1 MEPSAIQAENS
12 ISVKKYLPTGKML
25 SSVCFKTRERTSGV
39 LAADLEAP
47 RLQPTAP
54 SRASGGLPGAPALS
68 KASFCFIC
76 LQLSNFLFLPKVC
89 KTLGYSRPL
98 PVPAARSSLSVGGFR
113 AERRVEAWSQP
124 PSTGPPLAKPRESIL
139 HASSNRFQCSSWGNS
154 VSQTHTSVFRDGSA
168 LGVTV
173 PDITN

>member
-25 SSVCFKTRERTSGV
+25 SRVCFKTRERTSGV
-39 LAADLEAP
+39 LAADLGAP

-54 SRASGGLPGAPALS
+54 SRASGGRQELPLS
-68 KASFCFIC
+68 KGSFCSIC
-76 LQLSNFLFLPKVC
+76 LQLSNFSFLPKVC
-89 KTLGYSRPL
+89 KTLVYSRPL

-113 AERRVEAWSQP
+113 AERRMEAWSQP

-139 HASSNRFQCSSWGNS
+139 HASSNRFQCSSRGNS